1 MPPEKMKRSRW
12 MVNALVKGACGI
24 SRAGYD
30 AITAIR
36 AVTECHRVFLN
47 DGDNDGSDEPSF
59 QPQLQSCW
67 VQTIIEN
74 RSELCSYRHPN
85 VGTPGPTNLEEMVAG
100 FESHGGNVKNVP
112 LREGPPTRE
121 ELLVHYPPK
130 FTWKQLKTFVN
141 SGDLGLLKRDKALQ
155 VRYDEWAVGIRAQY
169 GSMVNYLLNHR
180 LQWGKRDTLSLLP
193 STLEDDPRFYV
204 SSGDEHKEP
213 TPYFCVDTPP
223 EYLSIIQNDWPYSVP
238 ADVEHTLIW
247 TKVPIYHPDLV
258 DPKVKPRID
267 QDGLWGFTG
276 KASPPPSPS
285 ALPECLPALAEW
297 GITLD
302 KMIVS
307 EKGTEEEE
315 ALVKKAGEKVHE
327 FVKARWNEDIWGDCV
342 IRGNATIWN
351 SKHSD
356 VPAACPSSPG
366 GAGLLLKP
374 FQSTF
379 ASFMSSPAAIRT
391 NALLTMSKV
400 ILVTGA
406 NSGIGYELVKLLAT
420 RPEVKKVYL
429 GARNEKS
436 GRDAQSALE
445 KEGYKNVHF
454 VQIDVDDAAS
464 IKSAKE
470 VVEKES
476 GRLDVLVNNAGI
488 GALDKDQNA
497 TTVDVSLVERVLKT
511 NLLGLIQTTT
521 TLLPLIRASPNGVI
535 VNVSSDFASNTNQA
549 KGGYMHPVAYNTSKA
564 AVNSY
569 TIALAHELKGDGIK
583 VNAVSPGFTKTK
595 LNGFMDGGKDT
606 KKGAEVLVPWVL
618 LDKDGPTGLFIGEDG
633 KELPW

>member
-1 MPPEKMKRSRW
+1 
-12 MVNALVKGACGI
+12 
-24 SRAGYD
+24 
-30 AITAIR
+30 
-36 AVTECHRVFLN
+36 
-47 DGDNDGSDEPSF
+47 
-59 QPQLQSCW
+59 
-67 VQTIIEN
+67 
-74 RSELCSYRHPN
+74 
-85 VGTPGPTNLEEMVAG
+85 MVAS

-112 LREGPPTRE
+112 LRQGPPTRE

-204 SSGDEHKEP
+204 STDDEHREP

-258 DPKVKPRID
+258 DPKVKARID

-327 FVKARWNEDIWGDCV
+327 FVKTRWNEDIWETAWFV
-342 IRGNATIWN
+342 NPPRLQ
-351 SKHSD
+351 S
-356 VPAACPSSPG
+356 VPGLAHIHVFARRLPRVCNPG
-366 GAGLLLKP
+366 QPALL
-374 FQSTF
+374 TF
-379 ASFMSSPAAIRT
+379 FPPTKT

-406 NSGIGYELVKLLAT
+406 NSGIGYELVKLLAA
-420 RPEVKKVYL
+420 RPEVQKVYL

-445 KEGYKNVHF
+445 KEGYKNVQF

-476 GRLDVLVNNAGI
+476 GRLDVLVNNAGLFLRPLRLTYTEVV
-488 GALDKDQNA
+488 AHDRYRTSPQDKPPRPHPNYHY
-497 TTVDVSLVERVLKT
+497 
-511 NLLGLIQTTT
+511 
-521 TLLPLIRASPNGVI
+521 LPPAHPRSPNGVI

-569 TIALAHELKGDGIK
+569 TIALAHELKGDGIQ

-606 KKGAEVLVPWVL
+606 KKGAEVLVPWAL